1 MVSAVSSE
9 TVGYSSRDRIMD
21 SRSSKGSMGRVKLWP
36 CREVWE
42 LASLLPM
49 APPRA
54 ALEGP
59 GPGLR
64 PVHTGHVGTE
74 GCQASQAGEGVLG
87 QPWGPRSDKS
97 WPALLESRVR
107 QGPPGCLFR
116 VGVHTPPSQGL
127 FLFSFH

>member
-1 MVSAVSSE
+1 MKAKSVPPPNPYPDPSRKVTMVSAVSSE

-59 GPGLR
+59 GPGLSVSSR
-64 PVHTGHVGTE
+64 PSSG
-74 GCQASQAGEGVLG
+74 
-87 QPWGPRSDKS
+87 
-97 WPALLESRVR
+97 
-107 QGPPGCLFR
+107 
-116 VGVHTPPSQGL
+116 PSQIPPP
-127 FLFSFH
+127 